1 MHGSLPDNVHDAK
14 LKAQELAADLVNH
27 IIEAE
32 TELKALVT
40 HHNQLAVERHRSA
53 DQGKRPG
60 YLSAGRLLATAASE
74 RGLPRDIGRAL
85 ADASFYADSPKHLE
99 RRPKQQQHRWITVKK
114 ERRIFEGRGQLG
126 QSSTR
131 PDSWLIRA
139 FAGKHEGKNR
149 YLNEVVYGNQLEAEK
164 ALRELLAKADAMRPP
179 TGGYFARYRFPSLPE
194 IEVAEVWISAAV
206 PESLRP
212 LIRINVGDVT
222 LASLGD
228 PHYSG
233 GSFDPG

>member
-114 ERRIFEGRGQLG
+114 ERRIFEGRH
-126 QSSTR
+126 S
-131 PDSWLIRA
+131 
-139 FAGKHEGKNR
+139 
-149 YLNEVVYGNQLEAEK
+149 
-164 ALRELLAKADAMRPP
+164 
-179 TGGYFARYRFPSLPE
+179 
-194 IEVAEVWISAAV
+194 
-206 PESLRP
+206 
-212 LIRINVGDVT
+212 
-222 LASLGD
+222 
-228 PHYSG
+228 
-233 GSFDPG
+233 